1 MELLCHPSPAFLQV
15 EKEKLTQS
23 SPQKVSLL
31 LPFPPSLVLV
41 GILTAVSIIIIF
53 TRTPAVSTGIFSASG
68 IWADHSSTSEPHLYP
83 PKKDF
88 NCFELVHIHV
98 G

>member
-1 MELLCHPSPAFLQV
+1 MELLCHPTPAFLQV

-31 LPFPPSLVLV
+31 LPFPPSLVLL
-41 GILTAVSIIIIF
+41 GTFAAVSIIVIF
-53 TRTPAVSTGIFSASG
+53 TPTAAVSTGIF
-68 IWADHSSTSEPHLYP
+68 PHLWH
-83 PKKDF
+83 
-88 NCFELVHIHV
+88 L